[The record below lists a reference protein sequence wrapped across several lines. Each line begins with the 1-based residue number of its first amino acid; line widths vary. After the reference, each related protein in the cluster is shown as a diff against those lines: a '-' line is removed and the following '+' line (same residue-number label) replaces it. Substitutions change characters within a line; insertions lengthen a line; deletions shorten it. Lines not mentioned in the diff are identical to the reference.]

1 MPFAAGIL
9 MVVTGFAIM
18 SFGLFLF
25 YAWLPLLY
33 GLVGLELGLL
43 LGKSLTG
50 TVGTVA
56 IMLGFGGAILL
67 AVASYFL
74 EPYRRILIGVSGGM
88 LVGFSLAALL
98 GLDNLLGGFFG
109 TILALCCGLIGGFV
123 VPLFFDLF
131 IIVASAFG
139 GATIAMAGASLLLP
153 GVGIFDRAAGG
164 LIPFLITMAL
174 AVTGISWQFRN
185 IAKWVLPNA
194 GAHGGEPPR

>member
-74 EPYRRILIGVSGGM
+74 EPYRRILIGVG
-88 LVGFSLAALL
+88 
-98 GLDNLLGGFFG
+98 
-109 TILALCCGLIGGFV
+109 
-123 VPLFFDLF
+123 
-131 IIVASAFG
+131 ASCRPSD
-139 GATIAMAGASLLLP
+139 AGAP
-153 GVGIFDRAAGG
+153 DAAHR
-164 LIPFLITMAL
+164 I
-174 AVTGISWQFRN
+174 
-185 IAKWVLPNA
+185 VL
-194 GAHGGEPPR
+194 EE